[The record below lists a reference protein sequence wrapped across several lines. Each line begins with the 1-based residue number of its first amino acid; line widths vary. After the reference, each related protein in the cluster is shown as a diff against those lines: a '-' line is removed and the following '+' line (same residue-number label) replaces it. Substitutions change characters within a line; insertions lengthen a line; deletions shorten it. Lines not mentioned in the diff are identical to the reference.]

1 MGIREWL
8 FARQTGE
15 AHAPGDE
22 NVLAVVAP
30 WKANTPLPD
39 NHDYA
44 SLCGDGYERNPII
57 YACVGEIASSIA
69 EPDLLVKRLR
79 GTEED
84 ILGPED
90 DLVRLLERPNPDQDQ
105 FEFLETLL
113 IHMGIAGEAWIHK
126 VRAGSGRVVQ
136 LRLLRP
142 DRVEPVVSKTGL
154 VQRYEYKIDG
164 TIVERA
170 IPPADIAPIR
180 RLHPRDDFRGLSPIT
195 VAARFAD
202 LDNHAGDFLRSTLT
216 NGGIVRGILKLKQKT
231 SAKDRESVRQQW
243 RDKYSG
249 PSGWNDI
256 SVLDEDADY
265 QAIGIQPK
273 DADLGNIFGE
283 TESRICIAYGVPP
296 ILIAAKIGL
305 DRATYSNYETALRA
319 FWQKTLSPIF
329 VRVAARLTHGVASEF
344 GDDRLISWDFSG
356 VEALR
361 ESEDA
366 RHKRANEGWMAGTL
380 TLNEARME
388 MGLPRLTDG
397 DVRRSDIG
405 GMLEPAIPEQQRTAL
420 DRIDAILTL
429 AERKAA
435 A

>member
-1 MGIREWL
+1 MGIRERL
-8 FARQTGE
+8 FARPGAE

-30 WKANTPLPD
+30 WKANTPLAD
-39 NHDYA
+39 NHDYD
-44 SLCGDGYERNPII
+44 SLARDGYERNPII
-57 YACVGEIASSIA
+57 YACVGEIASSVA
-69 EPDLLVKRLR
+69 EPDLVVKRTR

-84 ILGPED
+84 ILGSDD

-105 FEFLETLL
+105 FEFMETLL
-113 IHMGIAGEAWIHK
+113 IHMGLAGEAWIHK
-126 VRAGSGRVVQ
+126 VRAGTGRVVQ

-142 DRVEPVVSKTGL
+142 DRVEPVVSKTGI

-164 TIVERA
+164 VIVERA
-170 IPPADIAPIR
+170 IPPADIVPIR

-202 LDNHAGDFLRSTLT
+202 LDNQGGDYLRSVLN
-216 NGGIVRGILKLKQKT
+216 NGGIPRGIMKLKQKT
-231 SAKDRESVRQQW
+231 DAKQRDAIKQQW
-243 RDKYSG
+243 RDKYG
-249 PSGWNDI
+249 GQSGWNDI
-256 SVLDEDADY
+256 SVMDEDADY
-265 QAIGIQPK
+265 QAIGFNPK
-273 DADLGNIFGE
+273 DADLGSIFGE

-296 ILIAAKIGL
+296 ILIAAKVGL
-305 DRATYSNYETALRA
+305 DRSTYSNYETALRA

-329 VRVAARLTHGVASEF
+329 VRIAAKLTHGVASEF
-344 GDDRLISWDFSG
+344 EGDRFIAWDFSG

-380 TLNEARME
+380 TLNEARE
-388 MGLPRLTDG
+388 IIGLPRLVDG

-405 GMLEPAIPEQQRTAL
+405 GMLDPAIPEQQQQRL
-420 DRIDAILTL
+420 DRLDALIET
-429 AERKAA
+429 AEKAIA